1 MFIILRRLLIEVDK
15 LFSICWSLFGDSF
28 LVLQVPVGDRM
39 WANCWWE
46 LLTRAEM
53 APELEEVDRPD
64 ELKPDE
70 LEADEEDE
78 ALEIW
83 LLELSELSELWL
95 NEKRVVLLL
104 SDSATCLLLLKRSAD
119 VIVYFNL
126 RAGSF
131 LLAVVLL
138 LDVCT
143 RG

>member
-1 MFIILRRLLIEVDK
+1 
-15 LFSICWSLFGDSF
+15 
-28 LVLQVPVGDRM
+28 
-39 WANCWWE
+39 
-46 LLTRAEM
+46 M